1 MNTNKFIYADCD
13 ETTVQWAPLFQ
24 SWIEAKG
31 YHTTGILRE
40 THSVE
45 NLIGVDSDEADRLV
59 YEFNMSGALQFQIPE
74 PDALEVLPALYRDG
88 WQFAAITA
96 CGAASRLRNQRKDT
110 LEAIFGFPWEVYTV
124 DLHAS
129 KLDFLKSFEPA
140 IWVEDNKKHAEDGA
154 SIGHR
159 SFLIDRHYNQGNSV
173 NVERVSDWHEIAR
186 AIG

>member
-1 MNTNKFIYADCD
+1 MNKNKIIYSDID
-13 ETTVQWAPLFQ
+13 ESLLQWAPLFQ

-31 YHTTGILRE
+31 YQTTGILRE
-40 THSVE
+40 THSVD
-45 NLIGVDSDEADRLV
+45 NLIGVDSEKADRLV
-59 YEFNMSGALQFQIPE
+59 HEFNMSGSLRFQIPE

-96 CGAASRLRNQRKDT
+96 CGTAPELRSQRKDT

-129 KLDFLKSFEPA
+129 KLEVLKLFEPA

-159 SFLIDRHYNQGNSV
+159 SFLIDRHYNQDSNST
-173 NVERVSDWHEIAR
+173 VERVSDWHEIAR